1 MKVRAASV
9 SMLLLACASTA
20 MGVAA
25 TGGMADTAAA
35 NNPVA
40 SGTADSAPAAGKRP
54 GAPLRV
60 ALGGGAAAAS
70 TSPDGER
77 SDGLLIG
84 AAAAT
89 GAPTAS
95 AIGDAAEN
103 GDTQTVRVLIKQ
115 GVDVNAPSAD
125 GTPALHW
132 VVRMQDLD
140 TARLLLKA
148 GADANLPNRYGV
160 RPLHIAINN
169 ADIAMVRLLLASRAD
184 PSSTDSTGE
193 TCLIMAAR
201 TGNLDVVKALLDQ
214 HVAVDASD
222 PEYHQTPLM
231 VAARGGYA
239 PLVGLLIKHGAN
251 VDAQTRTGATPK
263 FRPPSSNSGSK
274 GTGIVRGGWPER
286 GERDATPGAKTPLL
300 YAAREGH
307 EDVAKRLLDA
317 GAQIEKA
324 DADGVTPLLMAVLN
338 GRLALANMLIARS
351 ANVKVAD
358 WYGQTPLWAAV
369 DIRNL
374 DVAGPTRD
382 NGVDREAAFAL
393 IETLLG
399 KGADPNARTKEY
411 PPQRRWITRLGSLSW
426 VDFTG
431 QTPFL
436 RAALAG
442 DVKVMR
448 LLVEHRADP
457 NIPTFNGTT
466 PLMAAAG
473 VNWTVSQTYDEG
485 PQALLEAVKLAQSLG
500 NDVNATND
508 MGLQA
513 MHGAANR
520 GSDDIIRFLVDQG
533 AKLDVADKQ
542 GRTPMTWAKGVFLA
556 THPPEAKPR
565 TIALLTQLEGS

>member
-1 MKVRAASV
+1 MKARGSDL
-9 SMLLLACASTA
+9 SMLLLACAITA
-20 MGVAA
+20 TIAPARADGAATNSVAA
-25 TGGMADTAAA
+25 SG
-35 NNPVA
+35 
-40 SGTADSAPAAGKRP
+40 GTASRAATTSAPAS
-54 GAPLRV
+54 
-60 ALGGGAAAAS
+60 AAIA
-70 TSPDGER
+70 
-77 SDGLLIG
+77 
-84 AAAAT
+84 
-89 GAPTAS
+89 
-95 AIGDAAEN
+95 DAAEN
-103 GDTQTVRVLIKQ
+103 GDTQTVHTLLKQ
-115 GVDVNAPSAD
+115 HVDVNAPSVD

-132 VVRMQDLD
+132 IVRMQDVD

-148 GADANLPNRYGV
+148 GADANRPNRYGV

-184 PSSTDSTGE
+184 PNSVDSTGE

-201 TGNLDVVKALLDQ
+201 SGNLDVVKALLDK
-214 HVAVDASD
+214 HAAVDASD

-231 VAARGGYA
+231 LAARGGYA
-239 PLVGLLIKHGAN
+239 PVVSLLIAHGAN
-251 VDAQTRTGATPK
+251 VDAQTRIGPTPK
-263 FRPPSSNSGSK
+263 FRLPSTNSGSK
-274 GTGIVRGGWPER
+274 GAGVVRGGWPER
-286 GERDATPGAKTPLL
+286 GERDPIPGGKTPLL

-307 EDVAKRLLDA
+307 EDVAKLLLDS

-324 DADGVTPLLMAVLN
+324 DADGVTPLLTAVLN
-338 GRLALANMLIARS
+338 GRLALATLLIARG
-351 ANVKVAD
+351 ANVKAAD
-358 WYGQTPLWAAV
+358 WYGETPLWSTV
-369 DIRNL
+369 DLRNL
-374 DVAGPTRD
+374 DVSGPTRD

-393 IETLLG
+393 IQTLLDR
-399 KGADPNARTKEY
+399 GADPNARTKEY

-448 LLVEHRADP
+448 LLVAHHADP

-473 VNWTVSQTYDEG
+473 VNWTVAQTYDEG
-485 PQALLEAVKLAQSLG
+485 PQALLEAVQLAQSLG

-508 MGLQA
+508 MGVQA
-513 MHGAANR
+513 IHGAANR
-520 GSDDIIRFLVDQG
+520 GADDIIRFLVDRG

-565 TIALLTQLEGS
+565 TIALLTELQGS